1 MTMTPEEKLAT
12 ALQLAEKVVSAANI
26 VSHDGYYELDIDA
39 VTVVLSE
46 AIERMQERVR
56 AETERLDRL
65 LNTPEVEDFA
75 RGVGLEAAHQRERWG
90 VDRDAG
96 KTPFDWFWL
105 IGYLAQKAADAAVR
119 GDVSKA
125 KHHTISTAAALANW
139 HLALLGADNRMRPGI
154 DPPAAIRETPHAE
167 G

>member
-56 AETERLDRL
+56 AETERC
-65 LNTPEVEDFA
+65 EGIVAA
-75 RGVGLEAAHQRERWG
+75 RM
-90 VDRDAG
+90 
-96 KTPFDWFWL
+96 KTL
-105 IGYLAQKAADAAVR
+105 
-119 GDVSKA
+119 
-125 KHHTISTAAALANW
+125 AALEGSFASQRFMEAEMI
-139 HLALLGADNRMRPGI
+139 L
-154 DPPAAIRETPHAE
+154 AAIRETPHAE